1 MPADAEDTPVHVEGV
16 GEPTQACFF
25 TLSKVDPKNW
35 YVTTF
40 LGTRQLQP
48 GGGGELNKS
57 LKSNR
62 WMFEK
67 YDGVRGFWNPER
79 RTFYSRYGRALPM
92 PKDIIDV
99 MPSDTY
105 LDGELW

>member
-35 YVTTF
+35 YVIF
-40 LGTRQLQP
+40 LGTSK
-48 GGGGELNKS
+48 GGGGEAGEITS

-79 RTFYSRYGRALPM
+79 KTFYSRYGRALPM